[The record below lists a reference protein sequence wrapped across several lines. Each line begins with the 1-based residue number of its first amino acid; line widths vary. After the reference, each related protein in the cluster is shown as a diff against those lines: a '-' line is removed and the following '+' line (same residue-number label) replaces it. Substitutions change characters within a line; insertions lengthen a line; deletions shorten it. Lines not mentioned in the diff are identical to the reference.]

1 MFWSKHGHL
10 CNFFFRQHRP
20 GKCLLWYSRT
30 KKRLSRLWKQTVQK
44 VEKLTFLLK
53 GLTPGFG
60 PNMAV
65 FSTFFLGN
73 IGQENVF
80 NDILER
86 INAFPGYKKNN
97 PKSRKIYI
105 FFKGVSPWFWS
116 KNDHFSNF
124 FLSNIR
130 QKNVFYDILELSNAL
145 LFYKNKKS
153 KNLKKM
159 TFFKKRLTHAFCP
172 K

>member
-1 MFWSKHGHL
+1 MVLVQKWPFFQLFFLGNIDKENVFYDILEGEHAFLGYKYKSFKKSKNWHFSKGPWFWSKNGHFS
-10 CNFFFRQHRP
+10 NF
-20 GKCLLWYSRT
+20 
-30 KKRLSRLWKQTVQK
+30 
-44 VEKLTFLLK
+44 
-53 GLTPGFG
+53 
-60 PNMAV
+60 
-65 FSTFFLGN
+65 FFLGN

-105 FFKGVSPWFWS
+105 FFKGVVNPWFWS